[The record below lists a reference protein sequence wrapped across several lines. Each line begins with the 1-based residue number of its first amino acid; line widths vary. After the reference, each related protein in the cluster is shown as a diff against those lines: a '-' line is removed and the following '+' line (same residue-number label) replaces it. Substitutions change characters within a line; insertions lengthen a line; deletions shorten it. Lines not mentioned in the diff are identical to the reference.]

1 MVNFNEFKNILTES
15 VEAENA
21 FASVGAVY
29 EDCVPF
35 AINEEEMSVVD
46 KAMAVAKIKIWT
58 RKLEKALLAQ
68 SLEDINWENKK
79 EKLGAKD
86 EGTEKAKHDAKKD
99 ALKNQIEKIEG
110 NMDTVSKGNKQ
121 LEILAADA
129 KDGAHEKSVE
139 KLMKAADDDDKEKYK
154 EQLAKIKDRRAD
166 REDAIQDLG
175 QEIHDVSKKVEKAQS
190 QQQYKI
196 EDIQDKIGELQ
207 EDPEGNKAAI
217 KALEDFEKEVN
228 RLKLD
233 QETGEWDEE
242 AKTLLNKSIDDVI
255 KDKTAKSAEKPK
267 PESKPKEGGDDKTEK
282 EANGKK
288 YRKVKDGDGYK
299 YQVQD
304 GDEWKDSDIDDEKW
318 AAM

>member
-29 EDCVPF
+29 EDCVSF

-86 EGTEKAKHDAKKD
+86 EGTEKAKHDAKKA

-207 EDPEGNKAAI
+207 EDPEGNKVAI

-255 KDKTAKSAEKPK
+255 KDKTAKPAEKPK

-304 GDEWKDSDIDDEKW
+304 GDEWKDSDIDDEEW

>member
-79 EKLGAKD
+79 EKLGAKE
-86 EGTEKAKHDAKKD
+86 EGTEKAKHDAKKT

-207 EDPEGNKAAI
+207 DDPEGNKAAI

-255 KDKTAKSAEKPK
+255 KDKTAKPAEKPK

-304 GDEWKDSDIDDEKW
+304 GDEWKDSDIDDEEW